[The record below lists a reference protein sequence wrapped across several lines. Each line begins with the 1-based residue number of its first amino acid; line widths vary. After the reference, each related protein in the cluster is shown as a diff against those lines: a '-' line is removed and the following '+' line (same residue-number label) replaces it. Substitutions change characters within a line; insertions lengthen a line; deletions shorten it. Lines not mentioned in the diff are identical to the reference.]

1 MLSNLIRLFA
11 ANRMR
16 LGGESSSAPPSPRD
30 VQAIKRG
37 VVETGSLQESEV
49 VEQNDSNL
57 DLKAVKIETDGPFDS
72 AEKQN
77 VPFSKGSLAADPASD
92 LDLSRSMWTPIFQH
106 LEDQLHH
113 HAWEIRHGSALALQ
127 DLIRLH
133 GGTYGM
139 KDNMTKTENL
149 WYRER
154 YLGSLAAALLEML
167 AVDRFGDF
175 VGDQVV
181 APVREAGSQALACL
195 LQHMG
200 IDSIAAI
207 HTLLLRMIL
216 QDWSA
221 VGKNGAI
228 QGGYAWEVRHAGLL
242 GLKYELAVRPDL
254 ITDEGIIVKGLP
266 AKSYIQGVLQGSLL
280 G

>member
-1 MLSNLIRLFA
+1 MI
-11 ANRMR
+11 
-16 LGGESSSAPPSPRD
+16 
-30 VQAIKRG
+30 
-37 VVETGSLQESEV
+37 ETGSLQESEMD
-49 VEQNDSNL
+49 QNDANL
-57 DLKAVKIETDGPFDS
+57 DLKAVKVETDGPLDI
-72 AEKQN
+72 AQQQN
-77 VPFSKGSLAADPASD
+77 APLAKGSLAADPASD

-106 LEDQLHH
+106 LEGQLHH
-113 HAWEIRHGSALALQ
+113 HGWEIRHGSALALQ

-139 KDNMTKTENL
+139 KDNITETENL
-149 WYRER
+149 LYRER
-154 YLGSLAAALLEML
+154 YLASLAAALLEML

-195 LQHMG
+195 LQHLG
-200 IDSIAAI
+200 VDSIAAI
-207 HTLLLRMIL
+207 HTLLLKMIL
-216 QDWSA
+216 QDWRP
-221 VGKNGAI
+221 VGKSCNGAI

-254 ITDEGIIVKGLP
+254 ITDEGVIVKSLP